1 MCEKII
7 KLIAVFVT
15 KGYVCIGK
23 HSESRLTEKMTT
35 ESAWDILSFGPD
47 RSRQR
52 HENRA
57 QYNGFCC
64 LSGAAE
70 NLVKNMV
77 FASLFADG

>member
-7 KLIAVFVT
+7 KIIAAFVT

-35 ESAWDILSFGPD
+35 EIAWDIVSFWPG

-57 QYNGFCC
+57 QYNEFCC
-64 LSGAAE
+64 LNGAAE

-77 FASLFADG
+77 SASLFAD